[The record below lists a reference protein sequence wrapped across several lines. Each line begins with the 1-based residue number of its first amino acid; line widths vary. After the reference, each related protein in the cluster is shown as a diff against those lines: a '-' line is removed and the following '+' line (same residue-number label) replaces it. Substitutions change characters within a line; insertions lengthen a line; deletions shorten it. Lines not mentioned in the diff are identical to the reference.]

1 MKLTLLRTKFFKTH
15 TIGQLYVDDAFFSF
29 ALEDVVREVTDQ
41 NVKGWKIEGETAIP
55 YGTYKVVFE
64 NSKKF
69 GPETLTLKDVPGF
82 EFIRIHSGND
92 WDDTEGC
99 ILVGYKLVKD
109 VIAYG
114 STRPALA
121 DLKSKVRNATETT
134 IEIAAH
140 PKK

>member
-15 TIGQLYVDDAFFSF
+15 TLGQLYIDGNFFCF
-29 ALEDVVREVTDQ
+29 TLEDVVREVTDQ

-134 IEIAAH
+134 IDIANH